1 MYLKKISYNNNI
13 EMEKKNVDDI
23 YMDHKI
29 TIKEHINLENL
40 FYLYSLPSNEITQYF
55 KSNQDPKYYTETDNI
70 LSNYVFEG
78 KSINEKTYLN
88 SNCNRIYCNNS
99 LQKLQNDISNF
110 LCPDDCYDYDIT
122 TARPSISKYL
132 SKKNNLPYHK
142 IGDYI
147 DNRDYIIRNYGK
159 TKEEIKLLVNK
170 LSNVDNPKPCG
181 IKQIDEY
188 INEEFKNKIKL
199 LEIYKD
205 VLPQKDYDSKLN
217 PISSKYCELYYYFEN
232 KIVSMAVNEYIDDVN
247 CIKFDGFVS
256 RKKLNLQYLNELTQ
270 EYEVEWTIKPLETK
284 FKLGIT
290 NFKNIDKK
298 INDYLYGKFLLKNE
312 EIATTSETALK
323 TCKYLKHTIRY
334 CNDKW
339 FVLNPDTKL
348 WGVIKNP
355 LYFYTKILKIGLN
368 NYRKYLNNLI
378 TIEEE
383 KDEDEKDEDKIKEL
397 REKAE
402 KNLKSFIIIDKSS
415 WCSQFKSNL
424 EALLR
429 DDDFEN
435 KLDSNIFYMAFKNG
449 IVDMKTGIFRTG
461 IYGSDYLTKTI
472 DYDFIPKENIN
483 QEDIEFFKTEWKKI
497 LNNNDKHFDYFMK
510 HLTYALTGDSD
521 KNQSFYFCVGQLAG
535 NGKSSIFETLG
546 KIFNSYVANVNSQL
560 LEEDYSKKHKLMVK
574 LKSHRLIYLNEMKKN
589 KKIGADIMKKI
600 SDGLTEDNEVMYGT
614 SEEFKIQSTAFLLT
628 NHMPDFD
635 NMDQGVYRRYE
646 HIQFDSEFDV
656 NNKYNLQEDDVI
668 NKKFI
673 ADPNFCK
680 KMIEKKHGLIHLIL
694 EYAKKC
700 IDKPLPKMPQ
710 EFKEEKELMK
720 SVNDEVKDW
729 LDSSIV
735 IKGDNQCKIH
745 LSKMEII
752 DRYKMDK
759 GLKLD
764 SKTLLDIMK
773 QLGYK
778 DRYRKDTAKKGFGK
792 GIFKGLQLTP
802 YEEKKEHN
810 DNKDECYLNSDSD
823 SD

>member
-1 MYLKKISYNNNI
+1 
-13 EMEKKNVDDI
+13 
-23 YMDHKI
+23 
-29 TIKEHINLENL
+29 
-40 FYLYSLPSNEITQYF
+40 
-55 KSNQDPKYYTETDNI
+55 NQT
-70 LSNYVFEG
+70 
-78 KSINEKTYLN
+78 
-88 SNCNRIYCNNS
+88 
-99 LQKLQNDISNF
+99 
-110 LCPDDCYDYDIT
+110 
-122 TARPSISKYL
+122 
-132 SKKNNLPYHK
+132 
-142 IGDYI
+142 
-147 DNRDYIIRNYGK
+147 
-159 TKEEIKLLVNK
+159 
-170 LSNVDNPKPCG
+170 
-181 IKQIDEY
+181 
-188 INEEFKNKIKL
+188 
-199 LEIYKD
+199 
-205 VLPQKDYDSKLN
+205 
-217 PISSKYCELYYYFEN
+217 
-232 KIVSMAVNEYIDDVN
+232 
-247 CIKFDGFVS
+247 
-256 RKKLNLQYLNELTQ
+256 
-270 EYEVEWTIKPLETK
+270 
-284 FKLGIT
+284 
-290 NFKNIDKK
+290 
-298 INDYLYGKFLLKNE
+298 
-312 EIATTSETALK
+312 
-323 TCKYLKHTIRY
+323 
-334 CNDKW
+334 
-339 FVLNPDTKL
+339 
-348 WGVIKNP
+348 
-355 LYFYTKILKIGLN
+355 
-368 NYRKYLNNLI
+368 
-378 TIEEE
+378 
-383 KDEDEKDEDKIKEL
+383 
-397 REKAE
+397 
-402 KNLKSFIIIDKSS
+402 
-415 WCSQFKSNL
+415 
-424 EALLR
+424 
-429 DDDFEN
+429 
-435 KLDSNIFYMAFKNG
+435 
-449 IVDMKTGIFRTG
+449 
-461 IYGSDYLTKTI
+461 
-472 DYDFIPKENIN
+472 
-483 QEDIEFFKTEWKKI
+483 
-497 LNNNDKHFDYFMK
+497 
-510 HLTYALTGDSD
+510 
-521 KNQSFYFCVGQLAG
+521 FYFCVGQLAG

>member
-535 NGKSSIFETLG
+535 NGKSSIFETL
-546 KIFNSYVANVNSQL
+546 
-560 LEEDYSKKHKLMVK
+560 
-574 LKSHRLIYLNEMKKN
+574 
-589 KKIGADIMKKI
+589 
-600 SDGLTEDNEVMYGT
+600 
-614 SEEFKIQSTAFLLT
+614 
-628 NHMPDFD
+628 
-635 NMDQGVYRRYE
+635 
-646 HIQFDSEFDV
+646 
-656 NNKYNLQEDDVI
+656 
-668 NKKFI
+668 
-673 ADPNFCK
+673 
-680 KMIEKKHGLIHLIL
+680 
-694 EYAKKC
+694 
-700 IDKPLPKMPQ
+700 
-710 EFKEEKELMK
+710 
-720 SVNDEVKDW
+720 
-729 LDSSIV
+729 
-735 IKGDNQCKIH
+735 
-745 LSKMEII
+745 
-752 DRYKMDK
+752 
-759 GLKLD
+759 
-764 SKTLLDIMK
+764 
-773 QLGYK
+773 
-778 DRYRKDTAKKGFGK
+778 
-792 GIFKGLQLTP
+792 
-802 YEEKKEHN
+802 
-810 DNKDECYLNSDSD
+810 
-823 SD
+823 